1 MRTRRYL
8 ALAAIAALLAWSAP
22 GLAADEIDDFFQE
35 PGTDADTTAG
45 QGEGSSTDQSGQAEQ
60 GGSVLKQLQ
69 AEQEKERAKYA
80 AQRRSQIGT
89 GDRSERIRTYNFPQ
103 SRCTDHRIGFTLHSL
118 PQILEGNL
126 EPLIAELQRV
136 DFEER
141 FAALT
146 GQPVAARRRDEEED

>member
-1 MRTRRYL
+1 MRAASTRKSL
-8 ALAAIAALLAWSAP
+8 I
-22 GLAADEIDDFFQE
+22 
-35 PGTDADTTAG
+35 
-45 QGEGSSTDQSGQAEQ
+45 GS
-60 GGSVLKQLQ
+60 
-69 AEQEKERAKYA
+69 
-80 AQRRSQIGT
+80 

-118 PQILEGNL
+118 PQIMEGNL
-126 EPLIAELQRV
+126 DPLIAELQRV